1 MSDGSSESDFEKI
14 EEDAQKDIEERDALS
29 KRIREREKKNT
40 RHIMSKSEA
49 RSKAE
54 ATKRLKISEQEDS
67 KDVIDKLRYESRKS
81 YLAKRKEDKRME
93 LEAQVHDDETLFANE
108 K

>member
-1 MSDGSSESDFEKI
+1 
-14 EEDAQKDIEERDALS
+14 
-29 KRIREREKKNT
+29 
-40 RHIMSKSEA
+40 MSKSEA

-54 ATKRLKISEQEDS
+54 ATKRLKINEQEDS
-67 KDVIDKLRYESRKS
+67 KEMVGQLRYESRKS

-93 LEAQVHDDETLFANE
+93 LEAQVHDDETIFANE